1 MDRRLI
7 RPLVGILAA
16 IAITT
21 TMDANDLSVFSALP
35 LLPLGLLLWY
45 WERFSRREMGLSLGS
60 AEGLRLGAAVSV
72 RGDRCRYCDCPTGRC
87 RRYFRHRLEAL
98 LDRARGGKHRWGLHG
113 ALDRRRFLQGL
124 ALGLARQGGKKSEPE
139 LLWTSIAFCA
149 WHVSAVSLETGF
161 DLPLAQIFVYLPNAL
176 FLGLVWGMLR
186 LISGSAVVASVSHAV
201 WNALA
206 YGLFAYGTKVGALG
220 VQETSIYGPEVGYV
234 GLALNAAFAAWL
246 WRKVKSQ
253 SQAPQPWLLVPES
266 EDTLVEP
273 CPQAHLVSISTS
285 LVSTAWIRATN
296 SSGQVNLRSGAHE
309 IVSYM
314 LVC

>member
-7 RPLVGILAA
+7 HPLVGILAA

-45 WERFSRREMGLSLGS
+45 WERFSRREMGLS
-60 AEGLRLGAAVSV
+60 
-72 RGDRCRYCDCPTGRC
+72 
-87 RRYFRHRLEAL
+87 
-98 LDRARGGKHRWGLHG
+98 WGQPK
-113 ALDRRRFLQGL
+113 DYGL
-124 ALGLARQGGKKSEPE
+124 ALLYPFVVIGAATVIALLAGAVDISGTDWKRFWIELAVGSTVGVLMVLLTEEGFFRGWLWASLGKAGRSQNQT

-246 WRKVKSQ
+246 WRKVKSR
-253 SQAPQPWLLVPES
+253 
-266 EDTLVEP
+266 
-273 CPQAHLVSISTS
+273 STEGS
-285 LVSTAWIRATN
+285 DLTSP
-296 SSGQVNLRSGAHE
+296 SGT
-309 IVSYM
+309 
-314 LVC
+314 

>member
-45 WERFSRREMGLSLGS
+45 WEGFSRQEMGL
-60 AEGLRLGAAVSV
+60 AW
-72 RGDRCRYCDCPTGRC
+72 GRSKD
-87 RRYFRHRLEAL
+87 Y
-98 LDRARGGKHRWGLHG
+98 
-113 ALDRRRFLQGL
+113 GL
-124 ALGLARQGGKKSEPE
+124 ALLYPFVVIGAATVVALLAGAVDLSGTDWKRFWIELMVGSTVGVFMVLLTEEGFFRGWLWASLGKAGRTQNQVLIWS
-139 LLWTSIAFCA
+139 SIAFCA

-161 DLPLAQIFVYLPNAL
+161 NLPLAQIFVYLPNAL
-176 FLGLVWGMLR
+176 LLGLVWGMLR

-206 YGLFAYGTKVGALG
+206 YGLFAYGAKVGALG

-246 WRKVKSQ
+246 WRRVKSQ
-253 SQAPQPWLLVPES
+253 ES
-266 EDTLVEP
+266 GPPAL
-273 CPQAHLVSISTS
+273 A
-285 LVSTAWIRATN
+285 A
-296 SSGQVNLRSGAHE
+296 SSGK
-309 IVSYM
+309 
-314 LVC
+314 